1 MAIYHFEAKPIRR
14 ALGHSVTAAAAY
26 AARSQITDER
36 TGEVHNY
43 SKKPGLVSAQLV
55 LPPGAGAWAS
65 NRADLW
71 NAAEVAEKRKDAC
84 VGRQIILALPAE
96 LNDQQRERLALDFAR
111 SMAEAEGCAVDVAVH
126 APDAGTDQR
135 NHHAHL
141 IRSTRRVGLDGM
153 GAKLA
158 SEQAGRDR
166 KKDLADLR
174 ERWATMANTALER
187 AGEGVRIDHRSN
199 AARGLDAV
207 PTIHVGR
214 YANAPERRQHNAEV
228 KAVNHELADARAE
241 LAKVA
246 KPTPRRRASA
256 LSQAD
261 IEAARQDSSTRL
273 AAAKKTVD
281 QEEME
286 QFRRGLKAA
295 LFVEKV
301 APPPLPEA
309 EQPPPLPDEP
319 GDDSLQKKLR
329 PK

>member
-1 MAIYHFEAKPIRR
+1 M
-14 ALGHSVTAAAAY
+14 
-26 AARSQITDER
+26 
-36 TGEVHNY
+36 
-43 SKKPGLVSAQLV
+43 
-55 LPPGAGAWAS
+55 
-65 NRADLW
+65 
-71 NAAEVAEKRKDAC
+71 
-84 VGRQIILALPAE
+84 
-96 LNDQQRERLALDFAR
+96 
-111 SMAEAEGCAVDVAVH
+111 
-126 APDAGTDQR
+126 
-135 NHHAHL
+135 
-141 IRSTRRVGLDGM
+141 
-153 GAKLA
+153 
-158 SEQAGRDR
+158 
-166 KKDLADLR
+166 
-174 ERWATMANTALER
+174 
-187 AGEGVRIDHRSN
+187 
-199 AARGLDAV
+199 
-207 PTIHVGR
+207 
-214 YANAPERRQHNAEV
+214 

-319 GDDSLQKKLR
+319 GDDSLQKVAAEVSFR
-329 PK
+329 